1 MTKKEAHDE
10 ALGCVVLPYDI
21 NPTVMEVPLSD
32 SGDSDKAEQL
42 VDDSTTAVPN
52 DVCGANVPSP
62 GGVSSAEVPTAS
74 GISDAKISDIT
85 ITNADVPSPA
95 GVTSIKVFTD
105 CDVSNVKIS
114 NVFNADDVFFKSCE
128 FAALTVM
135 LTMPSHP
142 LSAMSAMPRFPML
155 SMPMSTLSLMS
166 VMPRSSLS
174 VVIAMLRS
182 PVFAVRSSPLS
193 VMMDEMIMMTKAVVM
208 ISNDKSNDKPGE
220 EKVNGKNI
228 VNVNESV
235 ESKFSD
241 DESKIV
247 NEDSDASD
255 EDSVDDLESNF
266 SREDGEAT
274 DRESDFDENV
284 ENDESDSD
292 ASDDEIVSSSTSF
305 CVIFIILN
313 TLFL

>member
-1 MTKKEAHDE
+1 MTEKEGHDE
-10 ALGCVVLPYDI
+10 ALGCVFLPYDT

-42 VDDSTTAVPN
+42 ATTAVQN

-95 GVTSIKVFTD
+95 GVTSIKVPTD

-114 NVFNADDVFFKSCE
+114 NVFNADDLFFEGCE

-182 PVFAVRSSPLS
+182 PIFAVRSSPLS

-208 ISNDKSNDKPGE
+208 TSNDKSNGKPGE
-220 EKVNGKNI
+220 EKGNGKNI
-228 VNVNESV
+228 VNLTSFV
-235 ESKFSD
+235 ESEFSNE
-241 DESKIV
+241 ESEIF
-247 NEDSDASD
+247 NEDSYASD
-255 EDSVDDLESNF
+255 EDSDVDLESNY
-266 SREDGEAT
+266 SREAT
-274 DRESDFDENV
+274 DWESKFAENV
-284 ENDESDSD
+284 ENDESDAD
-292 ASDDEIVSSSTSF
+292 ASDAEIVSSSTSF

>member
-1 MTKKEAHDE
+1 MQIALNLTCTYSLSDLTEKEAHDE

-42 VDDSTTAVPN
+42 VDDTTTAVQN

-74 GISDAKISDIT
+74 DAKISNIT
-85 ITNADVPSPA
+85 ITNADVPC
-95 GVTSIKVFTD
+95 IKVPTD
-105 CDVSNVKIS
+105 CDVSNV
-114 NVFNADDVFFKSCE
+114 NVFNADDLFFESS
-128 FAALTVM
+128 ALTVM

-142 LSAMSAMPRFPML
+142 LSAMSAMPRFP
-155 SMPMSTLSLMS
+155 MPMSTLSLMS

-208 ISNDKSNDKPGE
+208 ISNDKSNGKPGE
-220 EKVNGKNI
+220 EKVNSK
-228 VNVNESV
+228 NVNESV

-241 DESKIV
+241 EESKIV

-255 EDSVDDLESNF
+255 EDSNIILESNF
-266 SREDGEAT
+266 SREEGEAT
-274 DRESDFDENV
+274 DWESDFDENV
-284 ENDESDSD
+284 ENDQSDSD

>member
-1 MTKKEAHDE
+1 MTEKEAHDE
-10 ALGCVVLPYDI
+10 ALGCVFLPYDI

-32 SGDSDKAEQL
+32 SGDSDEAEQL

-95 GVTSIKVFTD
+95 GVTSIKVPTD

-114 NVFNADDVFFKSCE
+114 NVFNADDIFFESCE

-208 ISNDKSNDKPGE
+208 TSNDKGNGKPGE
-220 EKVNGKNI
+220 EKGNGKN
-228 VNVNESV
+228 NVNESV
-235 ESKFSD
+235 ESKISD
-241 DESKIV
+241 EESKIV
-247 NEDSDASD
+247 NEDSYASD
-255 EDSVDDLESNF
+255 EDSNVDFERNF
-266 SREDGEAT
+266 SREEGEAT
-274 DRESDFDENV
+274 DWESDFDENV
-284 ENDESDSD
+284 ENDERDSDS
-292 ASDDEIVSSSTSF
+292 SDDEIVSSSTSF